1 MPEYQDVYDENRCK
15 TGAICVRGVPL
26 APGMYRLGVRVWIR
40 DRQGRFLLSQR
51 HPRKVCPLYWEPT
64 GGAVDAGEDSR
75 TAGVREVFEEL
86 GLKLNPDEMTL
97 IRTTKP
103 QINPEFGDIY
113 LASWNGEISELH
125 FQETEV
131 VDARWAEF
139 DELTKLEEQGIFAED
154 YRDLFG
160 EVPNVPVAICP
171 MQIQD
176 IDEIRDFW
184 HEIPELILENRADS
198 REALEEFLK
207 RNPNTCFVAKS
218 AMGIVGTVLAG
229 GDGRNGRLYRT
240 AVAKEYRRKGVG
252 GGLVRTA
259 IRKLNEAGIEHIDA
273 ADFGE
278 NDIEFWK
285 AIGFDEN
292 GRLRR

>member
-1 MPEYQDVYDENRCK
+1 MPEYQDVYDENRRK

-75 TAGVREVFEEL
+75 TAGVREVWEEL

-103 QINPEFGDIY
+103 RINPEFGDTY
-113 LASWNGEISELH
+113 LASWNGAIGELH

-131 VDARWAEF
+131 VDARWAEYH
-139 DELTKLEEQGIFAED
+139 ELMELGEQGVLAED

-160 EVPNVPVAICP
+160 EIPNVPVAICP

-184 HEIPELILENRADS
+184 RVIPELIWDEHVDS
-198 REALEEFLK
+198 CEALKRFLE

-218 AMGIVGTVLAG
+218 ATGIVGTVLAG
-229 GDGRNGRLYRT
+229 SDGRSGRLYRT
-240 AVAKEYRRKGVG
+240 AVAKEYRRRGVG
-252 GGLVRTA
+252 SGLVRTA
-259 IRKLNEAGIEHIDA
+259 IRKLNEEGIVQIDA
-273 ADFGE
+273 E
-278 NDIEFWK
+278 NIGQSNLAFWK
-285 AIGFDEN
+285 SVGFNIN
-292 GRLRR
+292 GRLDK